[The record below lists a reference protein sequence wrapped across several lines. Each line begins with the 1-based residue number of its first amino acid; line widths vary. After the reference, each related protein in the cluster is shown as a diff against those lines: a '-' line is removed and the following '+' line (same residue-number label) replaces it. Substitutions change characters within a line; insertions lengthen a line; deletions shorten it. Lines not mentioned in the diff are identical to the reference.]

1 MIAFRSFQN
10 QEDVNILWRAAR
22 ATYKLSTV
30 TTNKAK
36 KEELIREGFALAQ
49 KSLEVDDKNYACHK
63 WMSVLLDAKSEL
75 DGIKAR
81 VSQLENVKKHMQK
94 AVELNPNDP
103 TNWYLLGSFAYGLA
117 DMPWYQRKVVSTI
130 FATPP
135 SGTYEEALEHFLKA
149 EETKANFYS
158 KNLLS
163 IGKCYLALKD
173 NGKAKEYLTRA
184 ANVQVV

>member
-1 MIAFRSFQN
+1 M
-10 QEDVNILWRAAR
+10 NILWREAR
-22 ATYKLSTV
+22 AAYKLSTV
-30 TTNKAK
+30 TTNKAR
-36 KEELIREGFALAQ
+36 KEELIRDGFALAQ

-75 DGIKAR
+75 DGIKER

-94 AVELNPNDP
+94 AVDLNPNDP
-103 TNWYLLGSFAYGLA
+103 TNWYLLGSFAFGLA

-135 SGTYEEALEHFLKA
+135 SGTYEEALAHFLKA

-173 NGKAKEYLTRA
+173 KGKAKEYLSRA